1 MYNKT
6 KTWNEMKDKK
16 TTIYLSNKELLIE
29 TLKSKEQEKM
39 TPRLAEMLM
48 LLTKRYAK
56 RGNFANYTYNLDMQ
70 GAALVM
76 LVKNWG
82 AFNPA
87 ISENPFAFYTQI
99 IKNAFIQ
106 QLNLERKHRDIRD
119 ELLIK
124 DGMQPSFTYQ
134 NEYENE
140 QYNNRVSAS
149 VRADDNNEEEELA
162 T

>member
-1 MYNKT
+1 MYNT
-6 KTWNEMKDKK
+6 MKDGEKMKEKNEKK
-16 TTIYLSNKELLIE
+16 KPTVYLSNKELLAE
-29 TLKSKEQEKM
+29 TLKSKQQEGM

-48 LLTKRYAK
+48 LLTQRYAR
-56 RGNFANYTYNLDMQ
+56 RGNFAGYSYNLDMQ

-106 QLNLERKHRDIRD
+106 QLNIERKHRDIRD

-124 DGMQPSFTYQ
+124 EGMQPSFTYQ
-134 NEYENE
+134 NDYEGSRNEDRQIPIIENE
-140 QYNNRVSAS
+140 
-149 VRADDNNEEEELA
+149 ELI
-162 T
+162 